1 MLTFIGTV
9 LSRNRMDVWTDSIT
23 KKNVLDQNDP
33 KSGLLFV
40 ISEALKAHLY
50 NVFSNAGSHKHPY
63 GLINYHSGCESP
75 AAKSVLR
82 ESSSK

>member
-1 MLTFIGTV
+1 MLTSTGTV

-23 KKNVLDQNDP
+23 KHNVLDQNEP
-33 KSGLLFV
+33 MSGFLSV
-40 ISEALKAHLY
+40 ISEALKAHLD

-75 AAKSVLR
+75 AAKSILR